1 MWINKSIVFPLMG
14 ISLFL
19 QIWFNSEFSP
29 LFYFSKSTFLF
40 VRLSKFGQYLY
51 LPFHWV
57 FLSWDIEIDRR
68 EWAHRGTWYSIYT
81 IAFACSLLFLSTSS
95 AGKFLSILALLC
107 SKFQTPTPP
116 TLSIFLHT
124 LMELKNINCYF
135 NRLIISN
142 SKKQCR
148 FAVPMFSFSYFIFHF
163 YVSVWWSII
172 LLIFIILYYI
182 ILYYSSVL
190 LVFM

>member
-1 MWINKSIVFPLMG
+1 MKLLMNKMCIIESIVFPVMG

-95 AGKFLSILALLC
+95 AGKLLTILALLC
-107 SKFQTPTPP
+107 SKFQIQTNPNPTPD

-124 LMELKNINCYF
+124 LMNW
-135 NRLIISN
+135 RTSM
-142 SKKQCR
+142 
-148 FAVPMFSFSYFIFHF
+148 A
-163 YVSVWWSII
+163 
-172 LLIFIILYYI
+172 
-182 ILYYSSVL
+182 SSAG
-190 LVFM
+190 

>member
-1 MWINKSIVFPLMG
+1 MNKMCIIESIVFPVMG

-68 EWAHRGTWYSIYT
+68 EWAHRSTWYSYILLLLR
-81 IAFACSLLFLSTSS
+81 AHFSFCQLPVLENSLQFW
-95 AGKFLSILALLC
+95 LC
-107 SKFQTPTPP
+107 FVPNSKSKQTPTPP
-116 TLSIFLHT
+116 QTHS
-124 LMELKNINCYF
+124 
-135 NRLIISN
+135 R
-142 SKKQCR
+142 
-148 FAVPMFSFSYFIFHF
+148 SFSTLWWTEEHQWLLQQVNYIKQWKSSVIFWF
-163 YVSVWWSII
+163 LCFLFPIFMFRFDDLFSDW
-172 LLIFIILYYI
+172 LIGFYYI
-182 ILYYSSVL
+182 IFY
-190 LVFM
+190 